1 MDNNVGFN
9 ADAEFENEFS
19 PLNENVV
26 QNIIVADNKKATE
39 KALNCTLIEISN
51 ENPASAGWIYDG
63 EKFIAPQVI
72 DETLAE

>member
-1 MDNNVGFN
+1 M
-9 ADAEFENEFS
+9 AIYA
-19 PLNENVV
+19 LMNENVV

-51 ENPASAGWIYDG
+51 ENPASVGWIYDG
-63 EKFIAPQVI
+63 EKFNEPVI